1 MINSIE
7 LKNWKTHSETK
18 LRFSKGTNILLGQMG
33 TGKSSIMDAIS
44 FALFGTYPAIQHR
57 KVAVDGIIM
66 NRPEQKNQA
75 KVRLDFGVDGISYT
89 VERTLELNGAA
100 KATISKEGTCIQT
113 QPQRVNEEIAK
124 ILKVDYDLF
133 SRAVYSEQN
142 RLTYFLELRPAE
154 RKKQIDEL
162 LGLDKFA
169 TAQDNATTLVNKIR
183 DMVSEGESTA
193 ATFDITKLKEQH
205 KTLLDE
211 AANLA
216 KTGKDLSA
224 ELNEHNKK
232 KIDVEKGLKEAK
244 ELYNKKVQAQKEIEG
259 LTSRLGVIEKEIEKI
274 ERKGIKDKAEL
285 TKSLKEA
292 TALFDNLHEEEKK
305 AEGEEKA
312 SFEILAHAEAEM
324 GSVAKDAEE
333 EEKLLKQ
340 CEKRDRKAIEESV
353 TKKTEETKKLKAEHD
368 ASVASRKENQKWL
381 DELKAHLDKCPI
393 CERELDEKLRNKIL
407 EDRNGVIEKLRK
419 EIEKQK
425 IAADLAEKELE
436 ECKKEAEELN
446 RIEDKLKCYKDAGK
460 KLKAIKGKAESAR
473 TKNAQLKKKK
483 EDAKDVSSKA
493 KDALAKL
500 DSEKETIERLE
511 GYVSDRSKTKEA
523 LKVKEQ
529 EAIRLPVNEEAVEK
543 LQNAFTTI
551 NVSISEIATRM
562 ESNATAGKEKAVQAT
577 EKKKEIE
584 NIEKI
589 LEGVK
594 KKKKA
599 IDNLNKFKI
608 ALEETQAVLRTKLIG
623 SINGLMQEIW
633 PELYPYGDYQ
643 NIMLEPDADD
653 YALKV
658 NTNRGSDANWENV
671 DMIASGGEK
680 SIACLAMRV
689 AFALVLVPNLKW
701 IILDEPTH
709 NLDQQGLDKFV
720 KAINETL
727 PRIVDQVFI
736 ITHDDMLKQA
746 ANAKIYVLSRNK
758 EVNGG
763 TSVEAF

>member
-1 MINSIE
+1 M
-7 LKNWKTHSETK
+7 
-18 LRFSKGTNILLGQMG
+18 
-33 TGKSSIMDAIS
+33 
-44 FALFGTYPAIQHR
+44 
-57 KVAVDGIIM
+57 
-66 NRPEQKNQA
+66 
-75 KVRLDFGVDGISYT
+75 
-89 VERTLELNGAA
+89 
-100 KATISKEGTCIQT
+100 
-113 QPQRVNEEIAK
+113 
-124 ILKVDYDLF
+124 
-133 SRAVYSEQN
+133 
-142 RLTYFLELRPAE
+142 
-154 RKKQIDEL
+154 
-162 LGLDKFA
+162 
-169 TAQDNATTLVNKIR
+169 
-183 DMVSEGESTA
+183 
-193 ATFDITKLKEQH
+193 
-205 KTLLDE
+205 
-211 AANLA
+211 
-216 KTGKDLSA
+216 
-224 ELNEHNKK
+224 
-232 KIDVEKGLKEAK
+232 
-244 ELYNKKVQAQKEIEG
+244 
-259 LTSRLGVIEKEIEKI
+259 
-274 ERKGIKDKAEL
+274 
-285 TKSLKEA
+285 
-292 TALFDNLHEEEKK
+292 
-305 AEGEEKA
+305 
-312 SFEILAHAEAEM
+312 
-324 GSVAKDAEE
+324 
-333 EEKLLKQ
+333 
-340 CEKRDRKAIEESV
+340 
-353 TKKTEETKKLKAEHD
+353 
-368 ASVASRKENQKWL
+368 
-381 DELKAHLDKCPI
+381 
-393 CERELDEKLRNKIL
+393 
-407 EDRNGVIEKLRK
+407 
-419 EIEKQK
+419 
-425 IAADLAEKELE
+425 
-436 ECKKEAEELN
+436 N